1 MRSALIQAIA
11 IGVVAVRC
19 YYLANQKINA
29 PLWAEHLLLS
39 AKPISRINAY
49 NMAAAPPYCM
59 QAIIALADFH
69 NSPVIQVY
77 QQLVVCSDAIVADAP
92 HSEVFILDP
101 ADQEPPQEYT
111 DYVRK
116 YPGEATYPPA
126 FLRTHVPT
134 EEIMHRLEASCNPLS
149 LLFLTIRRLPK
160 EARIKGHCSAQ
171 RMLET
176 VREMI

>member
-39 AKPISRINAY
+39 AKCTSRIDALNVSVAL
-49 NMAAAPPYCM
+49 PFCM

-69 NSPVIQVY
+69 NSPVVQVH
-77 QQLVVCSDAIVADAP
+77 QRLVVCSDAIVADAP

-116 YPGEATYPPA
+116 FPREATYPPA
-126 FLRTHVPT
+126 
-134 EEIMHRLEASCNPLS
+134 S
-149 LLFLTIRRLPK
+149 L
-160 EARIKGHCSAQ
+160 
-171 RMLET
+171 
-176 VREMI
+176 

>member
-92 HSEVFILDP
+92 LSEVFILDP

-116 YPGEATYPPA
+116 NPNAAYPPA

-134 EEIMHRLEASCNPLS
+134 EEITDRIQGSFNPLS
-149 LLFLTIRRLPK
+149 LFYLTIRRLP
-160 EARIKGHCSAQ
+160 EGATGKGGNAALL
-171 RMLET
+171 MLEVALT
-176 VREMI
+176 MV